1 MFKLFDRTQQAPPK
15 DCSQDL
21 RTPEPVKAKGMVLH
35 ELDYQDVAITPQG
48 AKLVKRAAQSVI
60 DQYMPAVD
68 SAKIT
73 VREAMALFVDHVFWE
88 EKTGGLFMCT
98 DVATRAVCLPL
109 PRSHWTIRQSAQP
122 VQ

>member
-1 MFKLFDRTQQAPPK
+1 MFKLFNRTRQMTLSGRGQE
-15 DCSQDL
+15 L
-21 RTPEPVKAKGMVLH
+21 RTPEPIEAKGMILH

-109 PRSHWTIRQSAQP
+109 PRSHWSIRESAQP